1 MFSNLAFNQN
11 KPQNNTSLFVSNQ
24 SLFNTNNLENQ
35 NKSLFVNSPDN
46 SIFGINNKTKTTSLF
61 NNDSLFNKNI
71 ESNSL
76 FNDGQKQSNISL
88 FSNISQINQTG
99 NNDLKLNLFKE
110 SITTIPNIFT
120 ANNNNQTKSLFDD
133 LKVNQQN
140 SIFTNNNDNLNKGLF
155 NNSVSNKIELKE
167 KSLFENYNFGNF
179 ENKNIQN
186 NPNQKYSLFDN
197 DNKNSLFSGISI
209 NKNGGL
215 LEQNTLNQKSLFNNN
230 ITFFEKK
237 EIKNNEGNPFSFNTS
252 NTLFNNNNNKEMN
265 PNNDNKSLFAQK
277 NENIGILFNF
287 SNNNDNKSN
296 FHQTNNNS
304 PNTLNINNNTNNFT
318 NQNSFINSFNTP
330 YNQGNNLNKD
340 NLMDN
345 DVLDPF
351 NYISSEHTKELFTQY
366 ENLNKKIMETIEK
379 RKSYEKFMEELEQ
392 KYNNKENIDNNLYI
406 LDEYEKNNN
415 NQNELVLSNEKYNS
429 SYKKPTKRNYYE
441 EKNKVFN
448 MENMS
453 KTISKVN
460 SIYEEYESLKSQ
472 YKSNLRKKNLNIFN
486 SNIKV
491 NSESIIK
498 KQETNKDEENIILG
512 RNKVL
517 FQKNIN
523 EFNNLTNNV
532 IQINDN
538 EKSEIMNNK
547 SEKANNSQKNIDIPT
562 QKEKNEEKNNNNKNN
577 ELVPIELIPK
587 LTKEGY
593 KCIPSIL
600 ELSRMTKE
608 ELKKVEGFKIYN
620 QYGEVEFKEPVN
632 LLGLDLD
639 KLVDIEKNMIDTGDE
654 LDYCS
659 KFKLYNFKVE
669 ENGLNKYKISLEKA
683 GGNFLGYKNNEMIWE
698 YKKKERA

>member
-46 SIFGINNKTKTTSLF
+46 SIFGINNKTKATSLF

-76 FNDGQKQSNISL
+76 FNDGQKQNNISL
-88 FSNISQINQTG
+88 FSNINQINQTG
-99 NNDLKLNLFKE
+99 NDDLKLNLFKE
-110 SITTIPNIFT
+110 SITKVPNIFT

-133 LKVNQQN
+133 LKVSQQN
-140 SIFTNNNDNLNKGLF
+140 SILTNNNDNLNKGLF

-167 KSLFENYNFGNF
+167 KSIFGNYNFGNF

-186 NPNQKYSLFDN
+186 NQNQKYSLFDN

-252 NTLFNNNNNKEMN
+252 NTLFNNNNNKEIN
-265 PNNDNKSLFAQK
+265 PNNDNKNLFPQNK
-277 NENIGILFNF
+277 ENIGILFNF
-287 SNNNDNKSN
+287 PNNNDNKSN

-330 YNQGNNLNKD
+330 YNQGNTLNND
-340 NLMDN
+340 NLIDN

-415 NQNELVLSNEKYNS
+415 NKNELVLSNEKYNS

-441 EKNKVFN
+441 EKNKAFN

-453 KTISKVN
+453 KTLSKVN

-472 YKSNLRKKNLNIFN
+472 YKSNLRKKNLNILN
-486 SNIKV
+486 SDNKV
-491 NSESIIK
+491 NRESIIK
-498 KQETNKDEENIILG
+498 KQETNKDEENI
-512 RNKVL
+512 
-517 FQKNIN
+517 
-523 EFNNLTNNV
+523 
-532 IQINDN
+532 
-538 EKSEIMNNK
+538 
-547 SEKANNSQKNIDIPT
+547 
-562 QKEKNEEKNNNNKNN
+562 
-577 ELVPIELIPK
+577 
-587 LTKEGY
+587 
-593 KCIPSIL
+593 
-600 ELSRMTKE
+600 
-608 ELKKVEGFKIYN
+608 
-620 QYGEVEFKEPVN
+620 
-632 LLGLDLD
+632 
-639 KLVDIEKNMIDTGDE
+639 
-654 LDYCS
+654 
-659 KFKLYNFKVE
+659 
-669 ENGLNKYKISLEKA
+669 
-683 GGNFLGYKNNEMIWE
+683 
-698 YKKKERA
+698 